1 MQFKRTST
9 ALVAILISIHFAAA
23 QDRAA
28 RPTDAARGSVRSQR
42 FNWAKVRLDEI
53 DATLTAWEAAVA
65 KLQGDAK
72 TKAETALANMRA
84 KRDAFRETIR
94 KDTEQIETDW
104 NREKA
109 VRDADWKSFEASA
122 QKFIDDATTEVQL
135 QKTAFRAR
143 ADAQQRAWQDA
154 IDKLQQ
160 NAAKLTAE
168 NKAKADAALKEMKAD
183 AAAAQAKLE
192 KLKGAGTE
200 SWAAYQQAL
209 ADSRA
214 SFDRANQAAHDA
226 LSK

>member
-1 MQFKRTST
+1 MNLKRIST
-9 ALVAILISIHFAAA
+9 ALLAILISIPFAAA

-28 RPTDAARGSVRSQR
+28 RPTDAARGSVRSQF

-65 KLQGDAK
+65 KLQGEARA
-72 TKAETALANMRA
+72 KAETALANMRA

-94 KDTEQIETDW
+94 KESEQIETDW

-109 VRDADWKSFEASA
+109 AREADWKSFETSA
-122 QKFIDDATTEVQL
+122 QKFIDDATTEVQQ

-143 ADAQQRAWQDA
+143 ADAQQRAWQNA
-154 IDKLQQ
+154 IYKLQQ
-160 NAAKLTAE
+160 DAAKLAAE

-192 KLKGAGTE
+192 RLKGAGAE

-214 SFDRANQAAHDA
+214 AFDRANQAAHDA
-226 LSK
+226 FPK